1 MNIKVLLSFEK
12 YLKSLNSNSFGKKKN
27 NKKGKK
33 KTTNPVPKDK
43 ALYNRI
49 KNKIKRRSKVWPSR
63 WASWQLTKEYTRRGG
78 RYY

>member
-12 YLKSLNSNSFGKKKN
+12 YLKGLTNSFGKA
-27 NKKGKK
+27 KK
-33 KTTNPVPKDK
+33 KTSNPVPKDK

-49 KNKIKRRSKVWPSR
+49 KNKIKRTAKVWPSR

-78 RYY
+78 RY